1 LYFNNFHKLLGGSK
15 QIPFS
20 ILLSIGELVIELLK
34 NFVNAHTL
42 LNFTLLLLNS
52 DSTFI
57 NVVFNL
63 VQMINITWFF
73 SHFVGD
79 FSEFHRKL
87 GVSLLG
93 KACNHCNF
101 LLLNFFVLLGVH
113 VADVVADY
121 SKH

>member
-1 LYFNNFHKLLGGSK
+1 MYFNNFHKLLGGSK
-15 QIPFS
+15 QIPFG

-63 VQMINITWFF
+63 VQMVNIAWFF
-73 SHFVGD
+73 SHFVGN
-79 FSEFHRKL
+79 FSELHGKL

-113 VADVVADY
+113 VTDVVADY